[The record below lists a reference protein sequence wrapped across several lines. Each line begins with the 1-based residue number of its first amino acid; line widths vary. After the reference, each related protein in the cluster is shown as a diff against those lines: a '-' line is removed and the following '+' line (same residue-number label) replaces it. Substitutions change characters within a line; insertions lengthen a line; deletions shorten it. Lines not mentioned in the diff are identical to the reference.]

1 MEARGRFFTKEFPE
15 LSRGTEGRGDW
26 DQDRLS
32 SHTQLSPE
40 PALRFTSP
48 QGPSPTLGPGAIPQ
62 LLPEASVETEE
73 EMGEGR
79 PRLKFSPLPLLIG
92 HHLPAPAPQ
101 SSRGWG
107 PACGRERKGRW
118 RVSWSSRGRGW
129 PQLSPPTPSPQPWR
143 QEEETRRVLKAPFCE
158 WDERGRGKGGVGAPS
173 TSNCAPRPH
182 QRARTHTH
190 SHTHTH
196 LESGPHTR
204 THTNSQP
211 YLLHNSALTTHLP
224 KEQVLE
230 CELTAPPQNTPL
242 NTPQL
247 LAQEWASHP
256 HAAPWL
262 IPQLLKMQNSRPG
275 SSHCVSV

>member
-190 SHTHTH
+190 SHTHT
-196 LESGPHTR
+196 R
-204 THTNSQP
+204 THTLSLDHTRARTQTPSHTCCTTQP
-211 YLLHNSALTTHLP
+211 LLHTYPKSKSWSVSSQLPHRTHP
-224 KEQVLE
+224 
-230 CELTAPPQNTPL
+230 
-242 NTPQL
+242 
-247 LAQEWASHP
+247 
-256 HAAPWL
+256 L
-262 IPQLLKMQNSRPG
+262 IPHNS
-275 SSHCVSV
+275 